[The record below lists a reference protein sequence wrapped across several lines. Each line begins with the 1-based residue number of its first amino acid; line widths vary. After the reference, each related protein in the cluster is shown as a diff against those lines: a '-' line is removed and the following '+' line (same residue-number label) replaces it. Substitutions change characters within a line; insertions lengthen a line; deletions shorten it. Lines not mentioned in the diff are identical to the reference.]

1 MKKVFNLLFSTRFM
15 AVIIAIFA
23 ISIATATFV
32 ENDFGSQTA
41 RALIYNS
48 WWFELMLFI
57 GIINL
62 VGIIFMNKLYR
73 RSKLTIF
80 VFHLSFLFI
89 LLGATITHFFGF
101 EGFIH
106 IRQGEISNKMVSS
119 NTYLC
124 ATAVFDKQT
133 AYAEKPVYVSSLTN
147 NYHKLTLNT
156 AGNHVTVECL
166 QIIPNAVKKI
176 VDDPK
181 GEPMLEFVVAGN
193 SGRETV
199 ILADKQPKIIGNTLF
214 SLNDTTNR
222 SGVSILSRNNEL
234 QFRSGIPSTSVNMAT
249 QAQDTIST
257 GIYHPLTM
265 RTLYNF
271 NGIKV
276 VATDF
281 NLHGRIDVANN
292 TNAKPDDSPD
302 ALQIRV
308 STGEKSE
315 TMLYF
320 ANHNALNTP
329 ADIKLNNGLISVSF
343 GAKTV
348 QLPFSLQ
355 LKKFILEHY
364 PGSESP
370 SWFESRIV
378 LRDGRKNLQQ
388 EHRIFMNNV
397 LKYGGFRL
405 FQSSYDVDEQ
415 GTILAANYDFW
426 GTSVTYFGYLMLAI
440 GIVLSIL
447 NKNSRFRKLSGEL
460 SRIRQWRTVT
470 TVLTIFLL
478 FQVSVKASNGEI
490 PDTSII
496 NKQHAAEFGKLLVQ
510 DPGGRTKPVNSLSSE
525 LLRKVSRKT
534 SFMEQNSDQVMLG
547 MMFYP
552 ELWQR
557 IPMIKVSHP
566 KIQEILKIRNGY
578 ASFLDVIDTASS
590 HSYLLKSYVDE
601 AYRKKPGNR
610 NQFDSEIIRLDER
623 INLCY
628 MIYTGELLRILP
640 DPNPAKKTWYAP
652 SHAVNTFKG
661 NDSLFISKIIPMYA
675 LAIKNA
681 SKTGDWTLP
690 DKILSAL
697 QDFQHKFGKEL
708 IPSDFKIKT
717 EIFYNKAMIFDR
729 LMSIYGLAGF
739 ILLLF
744 QFMSVFFPKLNLKP
758 VIRITTFVIIICFV
772 THLAGLITRWY
783 ISGHAPWSN
792 AYESLIF
799 IAFATVLAGII
810 FSRKSSITISATALL
825 AWLILF
831 VAHLN
836 WIDPEITNLVPVL
849 KSYWL
854 LIHVAMI
861 TASYGFMALGALL
874 AGINLIMMVAQS
886 KNNQQTTGGI
896 IAELSIIIEMTLIIG
911 LFMLT
916 IGTFLGG
923 VWANESW
930 GRYWGWDPKETW
942 ALISVLTY
950 AFIVH
955 MRMVPGLKGNYTF
968 NLMALVGF
976 SSVIMTYFGVNYY
989 LSGLH
994 SYAKGDPLPIPTFV
1008 YYTLATIALL
1018 ATLAWINQRSLKTTS
1033 INQTPTSKT
1042 DFN

>member
-1 MKKVFNLLFSTRFM
+1 MRKVFNLLFSTRFM
-15 AVIIAIFA
+15 ALIIAIFF
-23 ISIATATFV
+23 ISIATATFI

-48 WWFELMLFI
+48 WWFELMLFV
-57 GIINL
+57 GVINL
-62 VGIIFMNKLYR
+62 VGVIFISKLYR
-73 RSKLTIF
+73 KAKLTIF

-89 LLGATITHFFGF
+89 LLGAAITHFFGF

-106 IRQGEISNKMVSS
+106 IRQGETSNQMISS
-119 NTYLC
+119 NTFLC
-124 ATAVFDKQT
+124 ATAIFNKQT

-147 NYHKLTLNT
+147 NYHKLTLNS

-176 VDDPK
+176 VGDK
-181 GEPMLEFVVAGN
+181 NGEPMLELVVAGN
-193 SGRETV
+193 NGRETA
-199 ILADKQPKIIGNTLF
+199 ILAEKQPKIIGNTLF
-214 SLNDTTNR
+214 SLNDTTNLA
-222 SGVSILSRNNEL
+222 GVSILYRHNEL
-234 QFRSGIPSTSVNMAT
+234 QFRSGVPSTSVNMET
-249 QAQDTIST
+249 QAQDTLST
-257 GIYHPLTM
+257 GIYYPFTL

-271 NGIKV
+271 KGIQV

-281 NLHGRIDVANN
+281 NLHGRIDVSNSIE
-292 TNAKPDDSPD
+292 AKPDDSPD
-302 ALQIRV
+302 ALQIRI
-308 STGEKSE
+308 STGGKSE

-329 ADIKLNNGLISVSF
+329 ANIKLNNGLISVSF
-343 GAKTV
+343 GAKIV
-348 QLPFSLQ
+348 QLPFTLQ

-378 LRDGRKNLQQ
+378 LRDDKKNIRQ

-405 FQSSYDVDEQ
+405 FQSSYDTDEQ
-415 GTILAANYDFW
+415 GTILSANYDYW
-426 GTSVTYFGYLMLAI
+426 GTTVTYLGYLMLAI
-440 GIVLSIL
+440 GIVLSL
-447 NKNSRFRKLSGEL
+447 FNKNSRFRKLSGEL
-460 SRIRQWRTVT
+460 SQLRKLRTVT
-470 TVLTIFLL
+470 PVLAFFMF
-478 FQVSVKASNGEI
+478 FQISVKASNDAI
-490 PDTSII
+490 PDSLII
-496 NKQHAAEFGKLLVQ
+496 NRSHAEKFGTLLIQ
-510 DPGGRTKPVNSLSSE
+510 DMGGRTKPVNTLSSE

-534 SFMEQNSDQVMLG
+534 SLMGQNSDQVMLG
-547 MMFYP
+547 MIIYP
-552 ELWQR
+552 EFWQH

-566 KIQEILKIRNGY
+566 KIQEILKISNGY
-578 ASFLDVIDTASS
+578 ASFLDVIDTASP
-590 HSYLLKSYVDE
+590 HSYLLKNYVDE
-601 AYRKKPGNR
+601 AYRKKPASR
-610 NQFDSEIIRLDER
+610 SQFDTEIIRLDER
-623 INLCY
+623 ISLCY
-628 MIYTGELLRILP
+628 MIYAGQLLRILP
-640 DPNPAKKTWYAP
+640 DPVPAKKTWYTPTNA
-652 SHAVNTFKG
+652 ANTFKG
-661 NDSLFISKIIPMYA
+661 NDSIFISKIIPMYTM
-675 LAIKNA
+675 AIRNA

-690 DKILSAL
+690 DKVLTIL
-697 QDFQHKFGKEL
+697 QEFQNKFGKEL

-744 QFMSVFFPKLNLKP
+744 QFLSVFFPKLNLKP
-758 VIRITTFVIIICFV
+758 VIRITTLVIVLCFV

-836 WIDPEITNLVPVL
+836 WLDPEITNLVPVL

-854 LIHVAMI
+854 LIHVAII
-861 TASYGFMALGALL
+861 TGSYGFMALGALL
-874 AGINLIMMVAQS
+874 AAINLVIMIAQS
-886 KNNQQTTGGI
+886 KNNQRTTGSI
-896 IAELSIIIEMTLIIG
+896 ISELTIIIEMTLIIG

-942 ALISVLTY
+942 ALASVLVY

-955 MRMVPGLKGNYTF
+955 MRMVPGLKGNYAF
-968 NLMALVGF
+968 NLMALLGF
-976 SSVIMTYFGVNYY
+976 SSIIMTYFGVNYY

-1018 ATLAWINQRSLKTTS
+1018 AVLAWINQREQKKQL
-1033 INQTPTSKT
+1033 INQPQTS
-1042 DFN
+1042 